1 MGIEIDY
8 LQAGAGGAYWERMLM
23 KNSVQR
29 TMPGHTPE
37 EAGMAEE
44 VREKLS
50 GVTITM
56 SPESAEYMKRLEAR
70 KEEERAQQARFQRE
84 NSPLVMQDPF
94 SRIGTQF
101 STISKALSEMGYYDD
116 LSDEEV
122 LETDKLLANITY
134 GMNSICGNFRV
145 ETETRAPELSSYAAK
160 FELES
165 STAALRQ
172 FADKYLPEN
181 MRETFQNLVDKYY
194 EHNSMAL
201 EGYRSTREI
210 MDELQANTYD
220 KVASSRV
227 IPMSEEEKMTH
238 LAGKVKPEDED
249 VNSAYKEWRTY
260 FKMFAQ
266 ADHPE
271 DDVMAK
277 LSESLNRLASGN
289 SENKRFVQFIA
300 NRNAFAIENARLYW
314 SALI

>member
-1 MGIEIDY
+1 MGMEIDY

-23 KNSVQR
+23 KNSAER

-37 EAGMAEE
+37 EAGMAEK

-56 SPESAEYMKRLEAR
+56 SPESTEFMKRLEAG
-70 KEEERAQQARFQRE
+70 KEEKVQQARFERE
-84 NSPLVMQDPF
+84 NSPLLMQDPF
-94 SRIGTQF
+94 NRIGTQF
-101 STISKALSEMGYYDD
+101 STISKALSEMGYYDN

-134 GMNSICGNFRV
+134 GMNNICGNFRV

-172 FADKYLPEN
+172 FADKYLPEH

-194 EHNSMAL
+194 EHNSKAL

-210 MDELQANTYD
+210 MDELQADTYD
-220 KVASSRV
+220 NTASSRV
-227 IPMSEEEKMTH
+227 VPMSEEEKMTH
-238 LAGKVKPEDED
+238 LAGKVRTEDED
-249 VNSAYKEWRTY
+249 VNSALKEWRTY

-266 ADHPE
+266 AEHPV

-277 LSESLNRLASGN
+277 LRESLNKLASGN
-289 SENKRFVQFIA
+289 SENKRFVQFVG

-314 SALI
+314 SALT